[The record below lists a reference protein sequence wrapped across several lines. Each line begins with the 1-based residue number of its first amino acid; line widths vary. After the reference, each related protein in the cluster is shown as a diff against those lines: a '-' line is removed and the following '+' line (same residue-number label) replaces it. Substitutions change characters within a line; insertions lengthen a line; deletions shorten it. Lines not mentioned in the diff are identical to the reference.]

1 MKIVVGG
8 VISLPPFSPGT
19 AWDRLH
25 YLLGF
30 QSLGHE
36 VCFVE
41 EVEPEWCVDSSGRA
55 CRFEDSVNR
64 ARFCATMR
72 EFGLLSNACQLY
84 NAGEATAGLRL
95 ESLVEWLEGAE
106 LLVNISGH
114 LKADV
119 VLGAVKLR
127 MYLDQDPVYT
137 QLWQSEYGSDIGLE
151 NHDLLFTVGQNI
163 GTRESPVP
171 DCGLTW
177 HHCLPPVALEG
188 WPYAFA
194 SASRPFT
201 TVASWGRYEDLHYRG
216 DSYSS
221 KRTEFSRFAELPKV
235 LDQEL
240 ELSLAAAND
249 DDPDVVRLREGGW
262 TVRDSEGLGSL
273 VGYRS
278 YIARSRAE
286 IGIAKGAYVKGRA
299 GWLGD
304 RSAHY
309 LASGKPVLAQS
320 TGLERSLPTG
330 QGLVT
335 FTDVDEAVAGIRE
348 INRDYE
354 SHCRAARELAETF
367 LDARKVLASMLETAD
382 SYGPATRL

>member
-36 VCFVE
+36 VCFIE
-41 EVEPEWCVDSSGRA
+41 EVEPDWCVDGNGHP
-55 CRFEDSVNR
+55 CEFERSVNR

-84 NAGEATAGLRL
+84 NAGEATAGLGL
-95 ESLVEWLEGAE
+95 ESLIGWLEGAD

-114 LKADV
+114 LKADFI
-119 VLGAVKLR
+119 LGAVKRRL
-127 MYLDQDPVYT
+127 YLDQDPVYT
-137 QLWQSEYGSDIGLE
+137 QLWRSEYGAELGLDD
-151 NHDLLFTVGQNI
+151 HDVLFTVGMNI
-163 GTRESPVP
+163 GTPQSPIP

-177 HHCLPPVALEG
+177 HHCLPPVVLEH
-188 WPYAFA
+188 WPYASA
-194 SASRPFT
+194 SSSRPFT
-201 TVASWGRYEDLHYRG
+201 TVASWGRYEDLYYRA
-216 DSYSS
+216 DSYRS
-221 KRTEFSRFAELPKV
+221 KRAEFRRFAELPQ
-235 LDQEL
+235 LLEQEL
-240 ELSLAAAND
+240 ELTLAGAGD
-249 DDPDVVRLREGGW
+249 DDPDIVRLREGGW
-262 TVRDSEGLGSL
+262 TVKDSAGLDSL
-273 VGYRS
+273 AGYRS

-286 IGIAKGAYVKGRA
+286 IGIAKGAYVMGRA

-309 LASGKPVLAQS
+309 LASGRPVLAQS

-330 QGLVT
+330 QGLLT
-335 FTDVDEAVAGIRE
+335 FTDVDEAEAGIRE

-367 LDARKVLASMLETAD
+367 LDARRVLASMLETAD
-382 SYGPATRL
+382 SYGAATRR